1 MKVVIG
7 TDGSEFS
14 NVAIEACGQMIER
27 GLVTDVTIVAV
38 YEAQAP
44 IAAEPVVVSSG
55 YYQKLN
61 DMAHERTIESADE
74 AVKRLEAFTTE
85 HPIRIAKRVEMGHP
99 GRIIVGAARDFHA
112 DLVIVGS
119 HGRGFWGRL
128 ALGSV
133 SDSVVHNA
141 PCSVLVV
148 RTHVLAA

>member
-14 NVAIEACGQMIER
+14 SAAIDACGQMIER
-27 GLVTDVTIVAV
+27 GLVTDVTVVAV

-61 DMAHERTIESADE
+61 DMAHDRTVEAADE
-74 AVKRLEAFTTE
+74 AVKQLEAFATE
-85 HPIRIAKRVEMGHP
+85 HPAKFAKRVEMGQP
-99 GRIIVGAARDFHA
+99 GRIIVEAARDLRA

-148 RTHVLAA
+148 RTHPFAG